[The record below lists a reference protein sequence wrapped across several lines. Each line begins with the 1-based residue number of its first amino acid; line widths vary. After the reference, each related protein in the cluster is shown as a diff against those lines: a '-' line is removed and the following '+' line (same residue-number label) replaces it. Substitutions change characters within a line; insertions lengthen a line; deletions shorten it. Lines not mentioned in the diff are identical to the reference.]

1 MQPNE
6 SKQNIGVIKC
16 ESKDWVLSSRL
27 CLFIYHQRCVSND
40 AILVKLGA
48 EITSNHSIP
57 SFSEI
62 SWLPR
67 GIKFKWRWHIW
78 PLWPWGI
85 CIILFNSW
93 WRLPYKNGETRG
105 LFWNKLFQYLTNMLP
120 QIQQKY
126 NKSCLETCSITATS
140 CWMCEKIWFFFI
152 LISERKSSIL
162 FIFLFSKNE
171 NVLELNSSICFERED
186 QKAAL
191 HHVNPFWI
199 RKSKHSLPKS
209 HHTESCNTH

>member
-1 MQPNE
+1 MVHIKMQPNE

-40 AILVKLGA
+40 AIFVKLGA

-62 SWLPR
+62 SWLPQ

-93 WRLPYKNGETRG
+93 WRLPYKNRETRG
-105 LFWNKLFQYLTNMLP
+105 LFWNKPFQYLTNVQPKM
-120 QIQQKY
+120 QQKY
-126 NKSCLETCSITATS
+126 NKFCLKTFSITVTS
-140 CWMCEKIWFFFI
+140 CWMCSIILNMIFFLYWSQEEKAVFCLSVYF
-152 LISERKSSIL
+152 
-162 FIFLFSKNE
+162 FSKMKMWCFGIK
-171 NVLELNSSICFERED
+171 LLNLFWEKGSETQHSIM
-186 QKAAL
+186 
-191 HHVNPFWI
+191 
-199 RKSKHSLPKS
+199 
-209 HHTESCNTH
+209 